1 MLPTLLAQLR
11 NPVLPN
17 ELGGGSAE
25 SGTRAVGLLIG
36 NLIGGIFIFS
46 FILAFFYLLTG
57 GISWITAG
65 GDKAQLETARNK
77 ITHARV
83 GLIVVAAGW
92 AIFSLVGQFLGI
104 EFPNL
109 ELPTIE

>member
-1 MLPTLLAQLR
+1 MIIALLAQLK
-11 NPVLPN
+11 NPVLPP
-17 ELGGGSAE
+17 ELGAGDLEGG
-25 SGTRAVGLLIG
+25 GRATGLLIG
-36 NLIGGIFIFS
+36 NLIGAIFIFS

-65 GDKAQLETARNK
+65 GDKGQLENARNK
-77 ITHARV
+77 IIHALV
-83 GLIVVAAGW
+83 GLIVVGAGW

-104 EFPNL
+104 QFPNM

>member
-1 MLPTLLAQLR
+1 MTIKALAQLT
-11 NPVLPN
+11 NPVLPPSI
-17 ELGGGSAE
+17 GAGDTGGSAT
-25 SGTRAVGLLIG
+25 GQLIG

-65 GDKAQLETARNK
+65 GDKGQLENARNK
-77 ITHARV
+77 IIHALV
-83 GLIVVAAGW
+83 GLIVVGAGW

-104 EFPNL
+104 QFPNM